1 MVLCNLVNM
10 RNKPPTT
17 TTATRRR
24 RAGKPRVDCL
34 SYPDIGTLQL
44 LIRKDDL
51 GNPTVVTL
59 TLEEARVFLR
69 KLEQEVGPDG
79 A

>member
-1 MVLCNLVNM
+1 LGGAN
-10 RNKPPTT
+10 RARRTGIPRTPRAKP
-17 TTATRRR
+17 
-24 RAGKPRVDCL
+24 KLDCIA
-34 SYPDIGTLQL
+34 YPDIGTLQL